1 MKFKDAPA
9 GLFRNTDG
17 IVYSKLSEQV
27 TKEEKSFNA
36 VLITNGKLVSIDSVA
51 EVEGLTT

>member
-1 MKFKDAPA
+1 MKFKDAPP

-51 EVEGLTT
+51 EVERLTT